1 MMIMNNK
8 QYRYW
13 AHTTGIIPL
22 DTTTP
27 ELLEIEWLPEVRSAQ
42 TMRNLRR
49 IERRVARRKARKL
62 KRIDK

>member
-1 MMIMNNK
+1 MAEK

-13 AHTTGIIPL
+13 AHHHGFKPL

-42 TMRNLRR
+42 TMRRLRR
-49 IERRVARRKARKL
+49 IERKAARRKARKL
-62 KRIDK
+62 KRK

>member
-1 MMIMNNK
+1 MIMNNK

-13 AHTTGIIPL
+13 AHTTGFTPL